1 MSAQWNGGS
10 RSPMSIAEI
19 DERLDVHPNTVRFHL
34 ESLVGTGQV
43 EQVDG
48 APAGPGR
55 PLLLFRA
62 HPGRTR
68 PGLAVTA
75 CSPASSPAP
84 HRRARR
90 RPRCRSQGHGRR
102 AGLWRPAGRSGGPVG
117 RVHGR
122 AGVRSAGRLGR
133 RSGVRARAAILGRQ
147 GQLGFGTARS
157 WSWWSPAP
165 GADAGRDG
173 RPLYPGH
180 SRAARPV
187 RRTRSMPCAP
197 RRNRPQAADGQV
209 SHARPGGEEPIH
221 EPGGGGGH
229 GGDIRV
235 ARDGAGRLVPG
246 DAVEVPRARGHR
258 AHWPGHRT
266 PGLPCPQYGR
276 SGPRRRV
283 GGRVRRRRRGG
294 PQRGVECG
302 RRGRPGGAAGADP
315 ATVDAPVEPGPHRC
329 EITRIA

>member
-1 MSAQWNGGS
+1 MDAGRACGAQLVDQAAPSGGFT
-10 RSPMSIAEI
+10 
-19 DERLDVHPNTVRFHL
+19 DEQAFAR
-34 ESLVGTGQV
+34 LVGLVDDLGFAP
-43 EQVDG
+43 EQRSSAARGSSGSALPVPG
-48 APAGPGR
+48 AGG
-55 PLLLFRA
+55 
-62 HPGRTR
+62 
-68 PGLAVTA
+68 V
-75 CSPASSPAP
+75 
-84 HRRARR
+84 RR
-90 RPRCRSQGHGRR
+90 RD
-102 AGLWRPAGRSGGPVG
+102 
-117 RVHGR
+117 
-122 AGVRSAGRLGR
+122 RLF
-133 RSGVRARAAILGRQ
+133 A
-147 GQLGFGTARS
+147 
-157 WSWWSPAP
+157 AP

-266 PGLPCPQYGR
+266 PGLPCPQYRR